1 MLRAVASVVS
11 DFVRPCGSLPTRQ
24 EHWSGS
30 PCPPPGDLPNPG
42 MEPKSLSPALAG
54 RFFTISAAWAAS
66 PTLFHSFTSLKF
78 TWHPD
83 ASLFGAFPVSLPYC
97 VVTANPAS
105 IPGIRKPG
113 PGDISNNAF
122 FFFSVVI
129 LCYSPLLSSCF
140 FFCCCLWFLVRIDLP
155 IVLVL
160 VTHTYI
166 FRLFSI
172 IGYYRYYMSS
182 LHYSVNQSFLFTC
195 FIHSGINLLIQYCYF
210 VPSSPFPLW

>member
-1 MLRAVASVVS
+1 MPRGRQYPVASWPTWLFGSQRGLSWQLYLKPSLGHSLRCVVLRAVASVVS

-140 FFCCCLWFLVRIDLP
+140 FFLL
-155 IVLVL
+155 
-160 VTHTYI
+160 
-166 FRLFSI
+166 LFVVFS
-172 IGYYRYYMSS
+172 
-182 LHYSVNQSFLFTC
+182 
-195 FIHSGINLLIQYCYF
+195 
-210 VPSSPFPLW
+210 